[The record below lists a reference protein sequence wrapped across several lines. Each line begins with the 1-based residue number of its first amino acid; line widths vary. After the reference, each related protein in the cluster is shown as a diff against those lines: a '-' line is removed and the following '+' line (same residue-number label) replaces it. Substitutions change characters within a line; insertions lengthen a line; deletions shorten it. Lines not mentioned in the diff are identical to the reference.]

1 MSRPLMDAGAGKER
15 RSGFAIQPWA
25 PYELQFTGLGSQKL
39 SIAGTQAREIAI
51 TADLLGLDVHL
62 KDGLEADRFG
72 FTLTHGA
79 IDDSRIGKT
88 LVEGLTADGRFPA
101 PPPTD
106 ATRSSLDL
114 IAHLSRLTLPPGVDA
129 PLGREIYSAHL
140 VAQVMGPIPPGPPRE
155 ALPAWSGAG
164 GDVELREVQLL
175 WGGLWL
181 KGDATLAFDKAL
193 QPLFAGSFAI
203 ANIGSLLDKLVTAGV
218 LPGGNRPR
226 GEDHVRGAGHHPAGG
241 RPAPGQAAAHHPGRH
256 ALHGP
261 DQAGR
266 TPPARLELAA
276 VTERLSLPSFPRKR
290 ESRATCEYPRPWIPA
305 FAGMTE
311 VGDSLGSDRG
321 LATQLIR
328 KFSNCQGS
336 FQSRPGSGNST
347 PRPLSGVQSVR
358 TPTTGPR

>member
-1 MSRPLMDAGAGKER
+1 MRRRPLILTAIGLAALVIAYAVYWFMLARIVAQDIAGWTGFYRSQGYAVSYEVPPL
-15 RSGFAIQPWA
+15 SGFPFAVTARFLHPDVAAPDGHWRWQGEEVRLRIQPWA

-88 LVEGLTADGRFPA
+88 LVESLTADGRFPA

-114 IAHLSRLTLPPGVDA
+114 IAHLARLTLPPGVDA

-155 ALPAWSGAG
+155 ALPAWSAAG

-203 ANIGSLLDKLVTAGV
+203 ANIGSLLDKLVTAGI
-218 LPGGNRPR
+218 LPVATAQGAKIMFAALATTPSEGGPPQVKLPLTIQD
-226 GEDHVRGAGHHPAGG
+226 GT
-241 RPAPGQAAAHHPGRH
+241 
-256 ALHGP
+256 LYMGP
-261 DQAGR
+261 IK
-266 TPPARLELAA
+266 LAA
-276 VTERLSLPSFPRKR
+276 L
-290 ESRATCEYPRPWIPA
+290 
-305 FAGMTE
+305 
-311 VGDSLGSDRG
+311 
-321 LATQLIR
+321 
-328 KFSNCQGS
+328 
-336 FQSRPGSGNST
+336 
-347 PRPLSGVQSVR
+347 RPLDWSWL
-358 TPTTGPR
+358 P